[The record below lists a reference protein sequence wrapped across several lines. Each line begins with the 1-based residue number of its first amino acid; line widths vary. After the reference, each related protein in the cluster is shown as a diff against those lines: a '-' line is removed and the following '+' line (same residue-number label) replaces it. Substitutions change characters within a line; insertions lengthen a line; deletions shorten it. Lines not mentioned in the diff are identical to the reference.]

1 MEISQSTANLN
12 TGSNDVAKYIP
23 SIVELFQGGE
33 FNVASTTTS
42 SSDTKALEEFLVLA
56 KQNKKKQAC
65 AVPFKAANGK
75 MYVFGQMKKPK
86 VSANMGDVAEGVFA
100 AAVASRFLNRNS
112 KVNVGDVFSLLHALP
127 SPTSR
132 AKGKV
137 TEKTYKADNKDI
149 DVKDDVKLYIALASA
164 NMSFLLDSKSESAL
178 NEYAAA
184 AVKYANDEKVTKWA
198 KLVYENGR
206 YDKIEIIAD
215 GLGGQQTTK
224 VDVLVKITDDKNVM
238 QDVDIK
244 VSLKAGDVKQFG
256 QQGGTLFEKTGNKPG
271 YKEYWNR
278 LFGIDVSSKKTE
290 YNKLKEI
297 EHDTFGA
304 VNLLYDHVADV
315 VQRKLDGD
323 DAMGMMTQVGKAID
337 YYATSNEEHVE
348 LVQLSK
354 GDAKIYSF
362 GNLANVITQ
371 QEWEVEYK
379 KGQGSGGALPI
390 ITIHKKGDSQAQL
403 LILRVKVENIKGAPY
418 FRNYVEKGRYLTN
431 LIGRYASA

>member
-348 LVQLSK
+348 LVQLSR

>member
-1 MEISQSTANLN
+1 
-12 TGSNDVAKYIP
+12 
-23 SIVELFQGGE
+23 
-33 FNVASTTTS
+33 
-42 SSDTKALEEFLVLA
+42 
-56 KQNKKKQAC
+56 
-65 AVPFKAANGK
+65 

-348 LVQLSK
+348 LVQLSR

>member
-304 VNLLYDHVADV
+304 VNLLYDHVATV

-348 LVQLSK
+348 LVQLSR

>member
-1 MEISQSTANLN
+1 MEISQSTANLS

-23 SIVELFQGGE
+23 AIVELFQGGD

-42 SSDTKALEEFLVLA
+42 SSDNDALEEFLTFA

-65 AVPFKAANGK
+65 SVPFKAANGK

-100 AAVASRFLNRNS
+100 AAIASRFLNRNT
-112 KVNVGDVFSLLHALP
+112 KVSTSDVFTLLHGLP
-127 SPTSR
+127 SPTLR
-132 AKGKV
+132 GRGKV
-137 TEKTYKADNKDI
+137 AQQTYKADNADT

-178 NEYAAA
+178 KEYADA

-206 YDKIEIIAD
+206 YDKIEVIAD

-224 VDVLVKITDDKNVM
+224 VDVEVKITDDKNVL

-256 QQGGTLFEKTGNKPG
+256 QQGGTLFEKTNNKPG
-271 YKEYWNR
+271 YKEYWEK

-290 YNKLKEI
+290 YNKLKEL

-315 VQRKLDGD
+315 VQRKLDSD
-323 DAMGMMTQVGKAID
+323 DAMGMMTQLGRAID
-337 YYATSNEEHVE
+337 YYATSNEQHVE
-348 LVQLSK
+348 LVQLNR
-354 GDAKIYSF
+354 GDARIYNF
-362 GNLANVITQ
+362 GNLANVIVN
-371 QEWEVEYK
+371 QEWDVEYK

-390 ITIHKKGDSQAQL
+390 ITIHKKGETTQQL
-403 LILRVKVENIKGAPY
+403 LILRVKVETIRGAPY
-418 FRNYVEKGRYLTN
+418 FRNYVEKGRYLGT
-431 LIGRYASA
+431 LIARYASA

>member
-23 SIVELFQGGE
+23 AIVELFQGGD

-42 SSDTKALEEFLVLA
+42 SSDTDALEEFLTYA

-348 LVQLSK
+348 LVQLSR

>member
-23 SIVELFQGGE
+23 AIVELFQGGD

-42 SSDTKALEEFLVLA
+42 SSDTDALEEFLTYA

-100 AAVASRFLNRNS
+100 AAVACRFLNRNS
-112 KVNVGDVFSLLHALP
+112 KVNTSDVFTLLHGLP

-132 AKGKV
+132 NKGKV
-137 TEKTYKADNKDI
+137 AQQTYKAPNKDT

-164 NMSFLLDSKSESAL
+164 NMSFLLDNKSESAL
-178 NEYAAA
+178 KEYADA

-206 YDKIEIIAD
+206 YDKIEVIAD

-224 VDVLVKITDDKNVM
+224 VDVLVKITDDKNVL

-256 QQGGTLFEKTGNKPG
+256 QQGGTLFEKVGNKPG
-271 YKEYWNR
+271 YKEYWEK
-278 LFGIDVSSKKTE
+278 LFGIDVSSKKDA

-304 VNLLYDHVADV
+304 VNMLYDYVADV
-315 VQRKLDGD
+315 VQSKLNSD
-323 DAMGMMTQVGKAID
+323 DAMGMMTQLGRAID
-337 YYATSNEEHVE
+337 HYATSNEQHVE
-348 LVQLSK
+348 LVQLNR
-354 GDAKIYSF
+354 GDARVYNF
-362 GNLANVITQ
+362 GNLANVIVN
-371 QEWEVEYK
+371 QEWDVEYK
-379 KGQGSGGALPI
+379 KGMGSGGALPI
-390 ITIHKKGDSQAQL
+390 ITIHKKGETTQQL

-418 FRNYVEKGRYLTN
+418 FRNYVEKGRYLGT